1 MKTDHTTSA
10 TTWTNAPEPAD
21 PPERRQLWS
30 AMRHGFRGRCPHC
43 GEGRLFARY
52 LKTVDAC
59 SVCGEDMSHHRADD
73 LPPYLTILVV
83 GHIVVPLVLFVEKTW
98 HPDVILQLAVWIPLT
113 LALTLLLI
121 QPIKGAVVGLQWA
134 NRMHGFDGQ
143 EDEHDARFVAGTAPG
158 HGR

>member
-1 MKTDHTTSA
+1 
-10 TTWTNAPEPAD
+10 
-21 PPERRQLWS
+21 
-30 AMRHGFRGRCPHC
+30 
-43 GEGRLFARY
+43 
-52 LKTVDAC
+52 
-59 SVCGEDMSHHRADD
+59 
-73 LPPYLTILVV
+73 
-83 GHIVVPLVLFVEKTW
+83 VVPLVLFVEKTW

-134 NRMHGFDGQ
+134 NRMHGFDGH